1 MGIASV
7 IGVKDIRRYQELA
20 LQSRLRIPLIF
31 GLDVIHGYRTGFPLP
46 LAEAASFDL
55 AMIEEAARYNALESA
70 ADGLNWV
77 FAPMVRGLQGDD
89 LADTTT
95 VMACMKHFAGYGA
108 PIAGKEYNSVDM
120 SMGHFANFYMPPY
133 KAAIKVGAATVM
145 SAFNDF
151 NNIPCTANDFLLN
164 RLLREQWG
172 FKGFVVSDYN
182 SVEEL
187 VNHRYAVDKKDAAA

>member
-1 MGIASV
+1 MLNV

-77 FAPMVRGLQGDD
+77 FAPMVDISWDARWG
-89 LADTTT
+89 
-95 VMACMKHFAGYGA
+95 
-108 PIAGKEYNSVDM
+108 
-120 SMGHFANFYMPPY
+120 
-133 KAAIKVGAATVM
+133 
-145 SAFNDF
+145 
-151 NNIPCTANDFLLN
+151 
-164 RLLREQWG
+164 RLLWFSGSGGACQRLARRRFGRHDDCHGMYETFCRIWCTDSR
-172 FKGFVVSDYN
+172 KGV
-182 SVEEL
+182 
-187 VNHRYAVDKKDAAA
+187 